1 MDTTEKITVTAGTDP
16 QGTMGHIDLGNVYDV
31 RYTNTDTIDLSQ
43 LSLKTPGY
51 NYTFDT
57 TTLGTGISSPQW
69 TTGALGASQVTW
81 PTITAITNPTAP
93 TIMAQGNLALHGDHA
108 DIEINGKSL
117 RDWMT
122 QIEQRLNILQPNV
135 QLESEWDE
143 LRALGERYR
152 QLEKQCQEKSQMW
165 NKLKSMPAPLDK

>member
-43 LSLKTPGY
+43 LSLATSPRM
-51 NYTFDT
+51 TFST
-57 TTLGTGISSPQW
+57 AGSLGIGTVSPQW

-81 PTITAITNPTAP
+81 PTITDSTAP
-93 TIMAQGNLALHGDHA
+93 TIMARGNLALHGDHA